1 MLRILIATD
10 LSPAADLAL
19 RRAIAFASAN
29 GASLRVVHVTALG
42 TPEGERAA
50 LRERLHQ
57 RWRELAPP
65 DLVEAGVAVPTGD
78 PVETILAEAESYEPE
93 LIVLGAHG
101 KMRLR
106 DAWLGT
112 TAERIMRGATVPV
125 LVVRR
130 AAGEPYRR
138 VLAAVDDTTVAGD
151 VLRLACRVSG
161 ATDVFAV
168 HAFHVPFGAFV
179 GGDQVHQEVEAE
191 HRRAIETLVAEVAPD
206 TGSVSL
212 HPTLREGDSFG
223 VIAEAVRELEPDLL
237 VLGTHG
243 RRGIAAALV
252 DSVAEGALDYFD
264 LDMMVLRTGGG
275 ESLTEL

>member
-1 MLRILIATD
+1 MLRVLIATD

-19 RRAIAFASAN
+19 KRAIRLSSAN
-29 GASLRVVHVTALG
+29 GASLRLVHVAPLG
-42 TPEGERAA
+42 TPENERTA
-50 LRERLHQ
+50 LRERLHA

-65 DLVEAGVAVPTGD
+65 DLANAGIAVPTGD
-78 PVETILAEAESYEPE
+78 PVETILAELESYEPE

-112 TAERIMRGATVPV
+112 TAERIMRRATVPV

-130 AAGEPYRR
+130 ATGEPYRR
-138 VLAAVDDTTVAGD
+138 VLAAIDDTTVARD

-161 ATDVFAV
+161 ATDIFAV

-179 GGDQVHQEVEAE
+179 GGDRVNEDVEAA
-191 HRRAIETLVAEVAPD
+191 HRRAIESIVAEVAPSA
-206 TGSVSL
+206 GPVRL
-212 HPTLREGDSFG
+212 HPTLREGEPFG
-223 VIAEAVRELEPDLL
+223 VIAQAVGELHPDLL

-243 RRGIAAALV
+243 RSGIAAALI

-275 ESLTEL
+275 ESLTDL